1 MLSTHSLKKML
12 FLTLAILPF
21 IFPKVALPQNVA
33 EDASPANP
41 ISIITL
47 IAQPAVKTA
56 QRVQVEGYLV
66 LDFEGEALYLH
77 EEDYR
82 ARITKNAIRLSLSPE
97 QEKQYKSFGGSY
109 VLLEASFIKRRNSE
123 DIFTGS
129 LFNVVRIERK
139 AVKPK

>member
-1 MLSTHSLKKML
+1 MLSQHSLKKLL

-21 IFPKVALPQNVA
+21 IFPQVALPQNVA

-56 QRVQVEGYLV
+56 LRVQVEGYLV

-97 QEKQYKSFGGSY
+97 QEKQYKSLGGGY